1 VGTVGSVGVGIGW
14 VAGVDG
20 TYSLFIRV
28 VVVVPQTRHSL
39 TRYGSRENSALSGV
53 VLSVRIRTF
62 TSWGVSRPQSEHA
75 SAIVVAASFVVAILS
90 APCSGTGI
98 KRADR

>member
-1 VGTVGSVGVGIGW
+1 MWVRAGTRMW
-14 VAGVDG
+14 GVDG

-62 TSWGVSRPQSEHA
+62 TSWGVSRLQSGHT
-75 SAIVVAASFVVAILS
+75 SDIVVTASFVVAILL
-90 APCSGTGI
+90 APFLARGPKT
-98 KRADR
+98 ADRFGR